1 MKRLG
6 GAGSEGPISWN
17 EAMLGR
23 KSGMV
28 CVPRETRVVS
38 LFRDPES
45 VDLNSTHVFSSDI
58 LYEQVYVIQIWP

>member
-1 MKRLG
+1 
-6 GAGSEGPISWN
+6 
-17 EAMLGR
+17 MLGR

-45 VDLNSTHVFSSDI
+45 VDLSLTHVFSSDI
-58 LYEQVYVIQIWP
+58 LYEQIYVIHVWP